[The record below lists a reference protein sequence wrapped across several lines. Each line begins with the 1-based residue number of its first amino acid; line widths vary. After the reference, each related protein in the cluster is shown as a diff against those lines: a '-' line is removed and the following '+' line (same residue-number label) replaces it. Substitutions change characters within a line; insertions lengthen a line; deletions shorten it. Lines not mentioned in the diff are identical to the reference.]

1 MKLQL
6 DSYAKINLSLD
17 VLRKRDDG
25 YHEIKSIMQ
34 QIDLADQLSITENK
48 SGVIITCDNI
58 QVPVDESN
66 LVYKA
71 WEELSK
77 YAKTKI
83 GIRVHIKKMIPVA
96 AGLAGGSANCATTLR
111 ALNKMWNLG
120 LIEQELM
127 DIGIKI
133 GADVPYCLMGGTALA
148 EGIGERLTQLKPFK
162 DKAVLIANP
171 GIQIST
177 AYAYS
182 KLELGQRKDSITEL
196 IECINNNDIHCLSN
210 KMYNVMEDN
219 IIPEYPQI
227 EKIKETML
235 KNGALG
241 ALMSGSGASVFGL
254 YEDLEHL
261 KFIEKKLKEE
271 LPFVF
276 SGKSI

>member
-17 VLRKRDDG
+17 VVRKRDDG

-34 QIDLADQLSITENK
+34 QIDLSDQLSISENRN
-48 SGVIITCDNI
+48 GVIISCDND

-77 YAKTKI
+77 VAKTEI
-83 GIRVHIKKMIPVA
+83 GIRVHIKKRIPVA
-96 AGLAGGSANCATTLR
+96 AGLAGGSANCATTLKAINKLWDL
-111 ALNKMWNLG
+111 ALTD
-120 LIEQELM
+120 QELM

-148 EGIGERLTQLKPFK
+148 EGIGEKLTQLRSFK
-162 DKAVLIANP
+162 DKAMLIANP

-177 AYAYS
+177 AYVYS
-182 KLELGQRKDSITEL
+182 KLELDKNKNN
-196 IECINNNDIHCLSN
+196 IEEILDCIDNGDIQCISK
-210 KMYNVMEDN
+210 KMYNVMEDS
-219 IIPEYPQI
+219 IISEYPQI
-227 EKIKETML
+227 GKIKEMMTN
-235 KNGALG
+235 NGALG

-254 YEDLEHL
+254 YEDFDYL
-261 KFIEKKLKEE
+261 KFAERKLKEE
-271 LPFVF
+271 VPFVF
-276 SGKSI
+276 STKTI